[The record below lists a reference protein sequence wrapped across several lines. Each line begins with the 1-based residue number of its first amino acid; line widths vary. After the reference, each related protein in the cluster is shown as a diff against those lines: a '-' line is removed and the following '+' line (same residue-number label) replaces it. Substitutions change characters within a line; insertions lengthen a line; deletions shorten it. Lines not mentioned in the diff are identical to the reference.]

1 VLLQRASLNANL
13 VAGYH
18 LFEWLNCLDFQT
30 RPSPVTGWGAFL
42 CLRFV
47 PSIASLMLA
56 YAPCALIMQTNSKI
70 GLTEFVRHT
79 TSGTLLADHASATPS
94 AGAGSEEVCVG

>member
-18 LFEWLNCLDFQT
+18 LFEWLNCLEIQT

-47 PSIASLMLA
+47 PSSASLMLA
-56 YAPCALIMQTNSKI
+56 YAPCTLIVQTDSNI
-70 GLTEFVRHT
+70 DLTEFVRHT
-79 TSGTLLADHASATPS
+79 TSGTLIADHTSAS
-94 AGAGSEEVCVG
+94 AGSEEVCVG

>member
-1 VLLQRASLNANL
+1 VLLQRASLSANL

-18 LFEWLNCLDFQT
+18 LFEWLNCLEIQT

-47 PSIASLMLA
+47 PSSASLMLA
-56 YAPCALIMQTNSKI
+56 FTTLALIVQTDSNI
-70 GLTEFVRHT
+70 DLTKLICHA
-79 TSGTLLADHASATPS
+79 TSGTLIADHASATPS
-94 AGAGSEEVCVG
+94 AGAEKVCVG